1 MINTDWPSGRKDAVL
16 TVNGVTVADELRSV
30 TYKDDLNGD
39 SGAVMLG
46 SATAAQLVLVI
57 DGPSVTYTDAELT
70 LSLGGVPLG
79 VFHVSRTEQ
88 RGSLITVT
96 AFDAM
101 AGDAMLLTYT
111 PGAASTALGVIR
123 EIADAV
129 GLSFAATTG
138 GETILTEA
146 EAELTAE
153 NGDALVTDGVVDVA
167 VTPPAGRTR
176 REMLGLMAALLGRNA
191 HIDRY
196 GHLTLRWY
204 ADAAWA
210 VTPDD
215 IYADGL
221 AMEDSDFTI
230 GRIECSVTTTTAT
243 AETDD
248 DGNTTTAETTETTVL
263 TAGSGTTGISLAD
276 DAMTQETLEA
286 VYAEIGGMS
295 FRPMQAVIYGDARI
309 ETGDLITVTDLQ
321 GAAHAVPVM
330 AVTHTWDGGIK
341 TTITAVGK
349 PSETLGSAGGTL
361 SKAVDNL
368 ALEFARFK
376 NLEAENL
383 RAQNAKFENVEA
395 KKLVVLDADGNIVFR
410 ADAGTHVAAIGG
422 FTVEADRLAS
432 DKLEIN
438 GSSIKCIG
446 DNTTDGFEQ
455 SAYLTD
461 ANLVWYAND
470 GLGTGA
476 RGQVGLSEGAS
487 AALVDATDGW
497 FHINSVLNGE
507 GIMFGYDGG
516 TLEKWFT
523 MDTYGLSAFK
533 PLWIYNDDE
542 SRYVPLNYSLARALY
557 SLVND
562 SITYTAWEGAF
573 VFRAD
578 TATTRI
584 TLPAASLED
593 GTLSGNTVNWTF
605 APINGTAFYASV
617 TPTSIAKDN
626 PDVVVVQFDNPDSM
640 PTGGAYG
647 ICVPR
652 GDFTIMSA

>member
-1 MINTDWPSGRKDAVL
+1 MINKDWPSGRKDAVL

-79 VFHVSRTEQ
+79 VFHVSQTEKQ
-88 RGSLITVT
+88 DGLLTVT
-96 AFDAM
+96 ALDAM

-123 EIADAV
+123 EIAAAAGLEMADTSGIRDVSAV
-129 GLSFAATTG
+129 
-138 GETILTEA
+138 
-146 EAELTAE
+146 
-153 NGDALVTDGVVDVA
+153 
-167 VTPPAGRTR
+167 PPTGRTR

-196 GHLTLRWY
+196 GRLTLRWY
-204 ADAAWA
+204 ADAACA

-215 IYADGL
+215 IYANGL
-221 AMEDSDFTI
+221 IMEDADFAI
-230 GRIECSVTTTTAT
+230 RRIECSVTTTTAA

-248 DGNTTTAETTETTVL
+248 NGNTTTAETTETTVL
-263 TAGSGTTGISLAD
+263 TAGSGATGISLSD
-276 DAMTQETLEA
+276 DAMTREILQT

-295 FRPMQAVIYGDARI
+295 FRPMQVTFYGDARI
-309 ETGDLITVTDLQ
+309 ETGDRITVTDLQ
-321 GAAHAVPVM
+321 GVTHAVPVM
-330 AVTHTWDGGIK
+330 AVTHTWDGGVK

-376 NLEAENL
+376 NLEADNL

-395 KKLVVLDADGNIVFR
+395 KKLVVLDAGGNIVFR
-410 ADAGTHVAAIGG
+410 ADAGTHVAVIGG
-422 FTVEADRLAS
+422 FTVEADKLAS

-438 GSSIKCIG
+438 GSAIKCTG
-446 DNTTDGFEQ
+446 DNTTEGFEQ

-470 GLGTGA
+470 SLGMGA
-476 RGQVGLSEGAS
+476 RGQIGLSEGAS
-487 AALVDATDGW
+487 ASLADATDGYL
-497 FHINSVLNGE
+497 HINSAYQGE

-523 MDTYGLSAFK
+523 MDSYGLSAFK
-533 PLWIYNDDE
+533 PIWIYSDDE
-542 SRYVPLNYSLARALY
+542 TRYIKLGYDLAKALY
-557 SLVND
+557 GLVN
-562 SITYTAWEGAF
+562 STLTYTAWEGAF
-573 VFRAD
+573 TFRAD
-578 TATTRI
+578 TTTTRI
-584 TLPAASLED
+584 TLPAASLAD
-593 GTLSGNTVNWTF
+593 GTLSGSTVNWTF
-605 APINGTAFYASV
+605 VPIGGTAFYASV
-617 TPTSIAKDN
+617 TPTRITKDN
-626 PDVVVVQFDNPDSM
+626 PDVVVVQFSNPGNM
-640 PTGGAYG
+640 PTSGAYG

-652 GDFTIMSA
+652 GDFTITST